1 MDRAA
6 SAVSAGAAALAC
18 RSSVDARVVQPGEAC
33 VGMEVDVKFDQGEVY
48 RGKILLMAKKAHG
61 EEEKAEVVIEFGDYK
76 PSYSNRP
83 TRCTCATIALR
94 MLAFHRISVPP
105 TEAAWSLPRLR
116 STNIR

>member
-61 EEEKAEVVIEFGDYK
+61 EEEKAEVVIEFGDPRNELIEGEDAPWVLPDPDVTFPAK
-76 PSYSNRP
+76 GFFACCDCGL
-83 TRCTCATIALR
+83 TRKDR
-94 MLAFHRISVPP
+94 
-105 TEAAWSLPRLR
+105 EA
-116 STNIR
+116 